1 MTKIKIDETEYE
13 TDDMNEEARN
23 TIASIR
29 FVDQQIQKKKHEL
42 NIAKTAQAAYAAA
55 LKKELVTES

>member
-55 LKKELVTES
+55 LKKELATES